1 MSLIQVISQ
10 QLNSYPNFK
19 KQARIGYFS
28 SLPLEQV
35 HIDTMFWQVH
45 NAPDRPKIPIL
56 CIVDVAT
63 RFTQYFVQT
72 KKSENIKGFL
82 GEFIDAVKTKWP
94 ITSPE
99 MVLVTDGA
107 PEFKNLGGLNNGVQI
122 KLHLSK
128 GINKAV
134 LAEVAIRKARAI
146 LRTME
151 TMMNVNNLQHGIN
164 QKIDESN
171 IKKIFLIIQTRVNL
185 KAKLREPKPP
195 VPYTPPKYSLG
206 DAVFA
211 LNFYKF
217 YPHQLKSNMTKA
229 SYKLNYYYEPFKVV
243 RSYLING
250 VYKYTLASFVD
261 GKELKYYFYD
271 DQLQK
276 IDNRYVSEYIIAY
289 RKNSQE

>member
-1 MSLIQVISQ
+1 MSLIEVISK

-28 SLPLEQV
+28 DLPLEQV
-35 HIDTMFWQVH
+35 HMDTMFWQIAD
-45 NAPDRPKIPIL
+45 APGRPKIPIL

-63 RFTQYFVQT
+63 RFTHYRVQT
-72 KKSENIKGFL
+72 KKSDNIKGYL
-82 GEFIDAVKTKWP
+82 ADFIADIKTKWNK
-94 ITSPE
+94 TSDK
-99 MVLVTDGA
+99 MVLVTDAA
-107 PEFKNLGGLNNGVQI
+107 PEFKNLGGTNNNVQV
-122 KLHLSK
+122 KVHLSK

-134 LAEVAIRKARAI
+134 IAEVAIRKARAI

-151 TMMNVNNLQHGIN
+151 TMMNLNNLQHGIN
-164 QKIDESN
+164 QKIDETN
-171 IKKIFLIIQTRVNL
+171 INKIFMAIQNQVNL

-206 DAVFA
+206 DPVFA

-217 YPHQLKSNMTKA
+217 YPHQLKSNMTKS
-229 SYKLNYYYEPFKVV
+229 SYKMNYYYEPFKVI

-261 GKELKYYFYD
+261 GKEIKYYFYD

-276 IDNRYVSEYIIAY
+276 IDNRYVSDYIIAF
-289 RKNSQE
+289 RKNRPK